1 MTETQI
7 QMNQSVQNV
16 ISCLTNYE
24 MHLNNSDTHYSSI
37 AYENQTSVSYSL
49 KFEYEGFSAF
59 KVVKKGYTNIIF
71 TVLLLYQ
78 KISQL
83 FSPQIISGDFDFNYE
98 SERIIRAI
106 FSDYIQVVYETTHL
120 GGALLDHVLI
130 DHFLLIF
137 YAIQHFKCWKKR
149 QNIKQGNFFFFIAND
164 KKLFIIRNFL

>member
-1 MTETQI
+1 
-7 QMNQSVQNV
+7 
-16 ISCLTNYE
+16 

-49 KFEYEGFSAF
+49 KFEYERFSVF

-78 KISQL
+78 KVSQL
-83 FSPQIISGDFDFNYE
+83 FSPQIISGDFNFNYK

-120 GGALLDHVLI
+120 GGALLDHV
-130 DHFLLIF
+130 FV
-137 YAIQHFKCWKKR
+137 KK
-149 QNIKQGNFFFFIAND
+149 QY
-164 KKLFIIRNFL
+164 